1 MSVGTAEWID
11 RWATTSGGSVAADE
25 ELIRFPEQMLESVE
39 LRDRDRSLLTKAGL
53 PESAA
58 PFLSFGP
65 QPGLLGALRDSGDP
79 PPDTDGYVEIGLN
92 GSGDPICLEASTG
105 EVWYLNHDDG
115 FRAVFIN
122 SSVEQLTE
130 FLLLFRSL
138 VEAAISERG
147 PGAYLDG
154 DIPSAALHQAA
165 TSMRAAD
172 STALQPGSM
181 WSDELGLRD

>member
-1 MSVGTAEWID
+1 MGADEWID
-11 RWATTSGGSVAADE
+11 RWATKSGGSVVTNE

-39 LRDRDRSLLTKAGL
+39 LRDGDRSLLTQAGL
-53 PESAA
+53 PDSAA

-65 QPGLLGALRDSGDP
+65 QSGLLGALRDSGDP
-79 PPDTDGYVEIGLN
+79 PPNTDGYVEIGFN

-105 EVWYLNHDDG
+105 SVWYLNHDDG
-115 FRAVFIN
+115 FRAVFVN

-130 FLLLFRSL
+130 FLLLFRAL
-138 VEAAISERG
+138 VEAAVSERG
-147 PGAYLDG
+147 HGAYLDG
-154 DIPSAALHQAA
+154 DIPSAVLHQAA